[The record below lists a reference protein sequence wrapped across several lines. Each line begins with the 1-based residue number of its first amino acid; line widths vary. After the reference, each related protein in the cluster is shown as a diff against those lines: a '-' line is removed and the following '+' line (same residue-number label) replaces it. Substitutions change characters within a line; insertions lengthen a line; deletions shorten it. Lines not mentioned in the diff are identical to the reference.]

1 MRLILLLCISVHAC
15 YIGSKV
21 VVTLLAVH
29 LGASPATIGV
39 LAALFG
45 VAPLVLGV
53 HSGRVADSAGTRPPL
68 IAGAALTA
76 TAMLCGYFYQTM
88 ASLMVVAVL
97 MGMGFVYFNVAVQ
110 NYTGTQSDPAHRA
123 RNFSWLSMS
132 YSVSAFIGPV
142 FAGYA
147 IDYGGYGAAFLGFAL
162 FSAAALVS
170 LAFNRTFGAISGK
183 PGNASGQSTYDLLRT
198 APIRRVVIMSGLMVS
213 AWELYI
219 FYMPLHG
226 HSVGLSASTIGIVL
240 GVYAAAALTVRF
252 LLPIIL
258 RYTTTLRLVSAA
270 MIGAAAVF
278 IVLPFLHHVALLMA
292 ASFTIGLLLGI
303 CQPVMMML
311 AYERSPAGRT
321 GEVTGLRLTANN
333 VARIVVPLIGGGLGA
348 AFGAAPVFWMNAA
361 SLGAISWL
369 ARR

>member
-1 MRLILLLCISVHAC
+1 MHLILLLCISVHAC

-45 VAPLVLGV
+45 VAPLLLGL

-76 TAMLCGYFYQTM
+76 AAMLCGYLFQSI

-97 MGMGFVYFNVAVQ
+97 MGMGFVYYNVAVQ
-110 NYTGTQSDPAHRA
+110 NYTGTQSAPAHRA

-142 FAGYA
+142 FAGFA
-147 IDYGGYGAAFLGFAL
+147 IEYISYGAAFLGFAL
-162 FSAAALVS
+162 FSAIPLVT
-170 LAFNRTFGAISGK
+170 LTVNRKFGAFAGK
-183 PGNASGQSTYDLLRT
+183 PANASQQSTYDLLRSP
-198 APIRRVVIMSGLMVS
+198 PIRRVAIMSGLMVS

-226 HSVGLSASTIGIVL
+226 HSIGLSASTIGLVL

-252 LLPIIL
+252 LLPVLL
-258 RYTTTLRLVSAA
+258 RYTTTLRLVSIA
-270 MIGAAAVF
+270 MIGAAAMF
-278 IVLPFLHHVALLMA
+278 VLLPWTHHVVLLTA
-292 ASFTIGLLLGI
+292 VSFTIGLLLGI

-311 AYERSPAGRT
+311 AFERSPAGRT
-321 GEVTGLRLTANN
+321 GEVTGLRLIANN
-333 VARIVVPLIGGGLGA
+333 VARTVVPLIGGAVGA
-348 AFGAAPVFWMNAA
+348 AFGAAPVFWMNAV
-361 SLGAISWL
+361 SLMVISWL

>member
-1 MRLILLLCISVHAC
+1 MRLILLLCIAIHAC

-21 VVTLLAVH
+21 VVTLLAIH
-29 LGASPATIGV
+29 LGASAATIGV

-45 VAPLVLGV
+45 VAPLALGL
-53 HSGRVADSAGTRPPL
+53 HSGRIADSAGTRPPL
-68 IAGAALTA
+68 IAGASLTVA
-76 TAMLCGYFYQTM
+76 AMLCGYFFQTIT
-88 ASLMVVAVL
+88 SLMVVAVL
-97 MGMGFVYFNVAVQ
+97 MGMGFVYYNVAVQ
-110 NYTGTQSDPAHRA
+110 NYTGTRSNPAHRA

-147 IDYGGYGAAFLGFAL
+147 IDLRGHGAAFLGFAL
-162 FSAAALVS
+162 IASVPLVT
-170 LAFNRTFGAISGK
+170 LAFNRRFGAFPGK
-183 PGNASGQSTYDLLRT
+183 PANASEQSTYELLRT
-198 APIRRVVIMSGLMVS
+198 PPIRRVVIMSGLMVS

-226 HSVGLSASTIGIVL
+226 HSIGLSASTIGIVL
-240 GVYAAAALTVRF
+240 GVYAVAALTVRF
-252 LLPIIL
+252 LLPILL
-258 RYTTTLRLVSAA
+258 RYTTTLRLTSLA
-270 MIGAAAVF
+270 MIGAAGVF
-278 IVLPFLHHVALLMA
+278 LALPWIHHVALLMA

-321 GEVTGLRLTANN
+321 GEVTGLRLVANN
-333 VARIVVPLIGGGLGA
+333 VARIIVPLIGGALGA

-361 SLGAISWL
+361 SLAAISWL

>member
-39 LAALFG
+39 LAALYG
-45 VAPLVLGV
+45 VAALLLGL
-53 HSGRVADSAGTRPPL
+53 HSGRIADSAGTRPPM
-68 IAGAALTA
+68 IAGAALTT
-76 TAMLCGYFYQTM
+76 TAMLCGYFFQSIAGLM
-88 ASLMVVAVL
+88 AVAIL
-97 MGMGFVYFNVAVQ
+97 MGMGFVYYNVAVQ
-110 NYTGTQSDPAHRA
+110 NYTGTHGDPALRA

-147 IDYGGYGAAFLGFAL
+147 IEYSGYGTAFLGFAL
-162 FSAAALVS
+162 LSSVPLVT
-170 LAFNRTFGAISGK
+170 LVLNRKFGAFAGK
-183 PGNASGQSTYDLLRT
+183 PANASQQSTYDLLRT
-198 APIRRVVIMSGLMVS
+198 PSIRRVVIMSGLMVS

-226 HSVGLSASTIGIVL
+226 HSIGLSASTIGLVL

-258 RYTTTLRLVSAA
+258 RYTTTLRLVSVA
-270 MIGAAAVF
+270 MIAAAAVF
-278 IVLPFLHHVALLMA
+278 VVLPWTHHVVLLTA

-311 AYERSPAGRT
+311 AFERSPAGRT
-321 GEVTGLRLTANN
+321 GEVTGLRLIANN
-333 VARIVVPLIGGGLGA
+333 VARIVVPLIGGAVGA
-348 AFGAAPVFWMNAA
+348 AFGAAPVFWMNAV

>member
-1 MRLILLLCISVHAC
+1 MHLILLLCISVHAC

-21 VVTLLAVH
+21 VVTLLALN

-39 LAALFG
+39 LAAFYG
-45 VAPLVLGV
+45 VAPLLLGV
-53 HSGRVADSAGTRPPL
+53 HSGRLSDTAGTRPPM
-68 IAGAALTA
+68 IAGAMMTGA
-76 TAMLCGYFYQTM
+76 AMLCGYFFQTI
-88 ASLMVVAVL
+88 ASLMAVAVL
-97 MGMGFVYFNVAVQ
+97 MGMGFVYYNVAVQ
-110 NYTGTQSDPAHRA
+110 NYTGTHGDPAHRA

-147 IDYGGYGAAFLGFAL
+147 IDYSGYGTAFLGFAL
-162 FSAAALVS
+162 LSAVPLVS
-170 LAFNRTFGAISGK
+170 LALNRKFGAFAGK
-183 PGNASGQSTYDLLRT
+183 PANASQQSTYDLLRT
-198 APIRRVVIMSGLMVS
+198 PPIRRVVIMSGLMVS

-226 HSVGLSASTIGIVL
+226 RSIGLSASTIGIVL
-240 GVYAAAALTVRF
+240 GIYAVAALTVRF

-258 RYTTTLRLVSAA
+258 RYTTTLRLVSVA
-270 MIGAAAVF
+270 MIGAAVVF
-278 IVLPFLHHVALLMA
+278 VALPWIRPVALLMA

-311 AYERSPAGRT
+311 AFERSPAGRT
-321 GEVTGLRLTANN
+321 GEVTGLRLIANN
-333 VARIVVPLIGGGLGA
+333 VARIIVPLIGGALGA
-348 AFGAAPVFWMNAA
+348 AFGAAPVFWMNAV
-361 SLGAISWL
+361 SLAAISWL

>member
-1 MRLILLLCISVHAC
+1 MRLILLLCVSVHAC

-21 VVTLLAVH
+21 VVTLLAVQ
-29 LGASPATIGV
+29 LGASPASIGV
-39 LAALFG
+39 IAALFG
-45 VAPLVLGV
+45 VAPLALGL
-53 HSGRVADSAGTRPPL
+53 HSGRVADTVGTRPPL
-68 IAGAALTA
+68 LAGAALTTA
-76 TAMLCGYFYQTM
+76 AMLCGYLFQTL
-88 ASLMVVAVL
+88 ASLMAVAVL

-142 FAGYA
+142 FAGYV
-147 IDYGGYGAAFLGFAL
+147 IDHGGHGAAFLGFAL
-162 FSAAALVS
+162 FSAVPLVT
-170 LAFNRTFGAISGK
+170 LAINRRFGAFSGQ
-183 PGNASGQSTYDLLRT
+183 PANASQQSTYDLLRA

-219 FYMPLHG
+219 FYLPLHG
-226 HSVGLSASTIGIVL
+226 LAIGLSASTIGIVL

-258 RYTTTLRLVSAA
+258 RHTTTLRLTSVA
-270 MIGAAAVF
+270 MIGAAAAF
-278 IVLPFLHHVALLMA
+278 IALPWIHHVILLTA

-333 VARIVVPLIGGGLGA
+333 VARIVVPLIGGAVGA
-348 AFGAAPVFWMNAA
+348 AFGAAPVFWLNAV
-361 SLGAISWL
+361 SLAAISWL